1 MNEVDFYIA
10 YVVGL
15 YEMQNQFFQHLVLEQ
30 TSKSYLY
37 NMWLSFRIKENRFLD
52 VSKLCSSFFLHNIFV
67 L

>member
-1 MNEVDFYIA
+1 MLSHMNEVDFYIA
-10 YVVGL
+10 SAVGL

-52 VSKLCSSFFLHNIFV
+52 VSKLCSSFFFA
-67 L
+67 